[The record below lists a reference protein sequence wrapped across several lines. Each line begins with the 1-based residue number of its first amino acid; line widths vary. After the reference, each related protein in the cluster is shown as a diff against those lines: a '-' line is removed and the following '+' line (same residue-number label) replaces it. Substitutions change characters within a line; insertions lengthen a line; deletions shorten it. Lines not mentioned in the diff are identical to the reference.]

1 MKNYLKNNHNHT
13 VKHTLNL
20 HGDFHA
26 SGLCYAGTRFLV
38 AYLWK
43 ALAGDRSLL
52 LANFCCRV
60 MSVPWH
66 DYFVHVFSAFP
77 DPFRLL
83 ILPSSGFNVFA
94 YKKKERIKS
103 SWGS

>member
-1 MKNYLKNNHNHT
+1 M
-13 VKHTLNL
+13 
-20 HGDFHA
+20 
-26 SGLCYAGTRFLV
+26 V

-60 MSVPWH
+60 VSVPWH
-66 DYFVHVFSAFP
+66 DYFVYVFSAFP
-77 DPFRLL
+77 DPFGLL

-94 YKKKERIKS
+94 YKKKRELRALGVLEVKRRRLRLVSLKLRLGLRKGNDTNSFKS
-103 SWGS
+103 GLH